1 MTIKTSATYYIN
13 NDDKN
18 VIKVF
23 EDYIKFVTEQTEN
36 IKIAERQEKKN
47 RNKMQTCMNRIE
59 QNNDYT
65 RIVRE
70 IQFRSSIRYK
80 ILPLVNSFLLIF

>member
-36 IKIAERQEKKN
+36 IKIAERQEKKKKIGTKC
-47 RNKMQTCMNRIE
+47 RLAWIVLNKIMTTHE
-59 QNNDYT
+59 
-65 RIVRE
+65 
-70 IQFRSSIRYK
+70 
-80 ILPLVNSFLLIF
+80 

>member
-1 MTIKTSATYYIN
+1 
-13 NDDKN
+13 
-18 VIKVF
+18 
-23 EDYIKFVTEQTEN
+23 
-36 IKIAERQEKKN
+36 
-47 RNKMQTCMNRIE
+47 MQTCMNRIE

-70 IQFRSSIRYK
+70 IQFRSSIRHK

>member
-1 MTIKTSATYYIN
+1 MRIKTSATYYIN
-13 NDDKN
+13 NDDTN

-23 EDYIKFVTEQTEN
+23 EGYIKFVTKQTEN

-80 ILPLVNSFLLIF
+80 ILPLVNSFLLMF

>member
-1 MTIKTSATYYIN
+1 
-13 NDDKN
+13 
-18 VIKVF
+18 
-23 EDYIKFVTEQTEN
+23 
-36 IKIAERQEKKN
+36 
-47 RNKMQTCMNRIE
+47 MQTCMNRIE
-59 QNNDYT
+59 QNNDYI

>member
-1 MTIKTSATYYIN
+1 MRIKTSATYYIN
-13 NDDKN
+13 NDDTN

-23 EDYIKFVTEQTEN
+23 EGYIKFVTKQTEN
-36 IKIAERQEKKN
+36 IKISERQEKKN

-80 ILPLVNSFLLIF
+80 ILPLVNSFLLMF

>member
-36 IKIAERQEKKN
+36 IKIAERQEKK
-47 RNKMQTCMNRIE
+47 K
-59 QNNDYT
+59 
-65 RIVRE
+65 
-70 IQFRSSIRYK
+70 K
-80 ILPLVNSFLLIF
+80 IGTKCRLA